1 MDISRWHLASS
12 MGTNQKGKERGKRGR
27 RERREDKEKE
37 EREGETNG
45 GRKENEKRELGGG
58 SQEPKGKSKKESL
71 CFII

>member
-58 SQEPKGKSKKESL
+58 HKSLRESPRRNHFAL
-71 CFII
+71 